1 MISRLRRV
9 LLINAKTSG
18 TECSGAIAEIDP
30 REGAAITGKNGVGKT
45 TTLQLIPLFLGSSPN
60 HIVQSGGTR
69 EHMLRFVLPH
79 PQCAVAFEYQR
90 GDTEDDIR
98 LSILRRQDG
107 SDAPE
112 YRFIE
117 GPFRKELFIEELAD
131 GSGAVFLNDLGTVDA
146 AASLGLAI
154 SAKISASEYRRI
166 ILNIPSP
173 NKDADKERIAARKY
187 SFSHKKLPH
196 LDKLVSSVVK
206 EKVDFKDFTA
216 VAVTMVLD
224 QMGGFV
230 GTANASQK
238 LSVRQGKEQIER
250 WLKNRDACERAMKAK
265 DDVESL
271 RSMLDRHREKVIGMR
286 ELRADVQRLSRLL
299 TGSKEARGI
308 ELSELATQYTQQS
321 QGQEN
326 SIKALRVR
334 SGELDEA
341 FRKAS
346 DAYNR
351 ELSLKH
357 YYEEEEARRWS
368 LEVGRLPLLRDQ
380 KGQTESQMD
389 ALKGVAEGI
398 SRKFDTEIE
407 GVRRRAAESKFKM
420 EESKKKYDDQYQG
433 ELVSLTEQEIASFD
447 ALRKKHEFALD
458 VQQTILND
466 LNMAVGA
473 LKAEANNP
481 SMSPVY
487 LRNQE
492 EAQAELNTHNAAL
505 LAVQTQ
511 FAADQADLNAAK
523 GEFDRCEQAVGTQQQ
538 SVAGAQAAL
547 ESAKLTLAPPEG
559 SLHAALMNSVDDAWK
574 SNLARVLNRD
584 LLLNKDLSPA
594 VLEETSN
601 TLYGWSVDLGVLE
614 IPDWTNDDL
623 VRAKIAECVERLE
636 NAQGRFKL
644 AQEEFQKSSAWF
656 TRATAVFEESKANQ
670 SVLQGKTAYLKM
682 RVSDCMDALNL
693 ARKNAVSEAKTKLGA
708 ALAQQDSANVNLQRM
723 REAQLKESSGLSN
736 EFRIAREQA
745 LGRRRNAFAAVDSQ
759 IRTYEAEQAVRAKQ
773 LEVERDSELRGA
785 GVDVV
790 KLGGLRVEL
799 SALIEQIKGISD
811 KEPLVDAWQKWVNAN
826 GPSRLEGL
834 DVEATRLETEKS
846 AAAQAVRDEA
856 GVIERAQSAYL
867 SRKLAI
873 SGAISK
879 LGSETENLDRLDAAL
894 REFSPAHGSKVTE
907 DTHSAELQGRYS
919 SFRTEFDRLVADI
932 ESKYKRLDQTL
943 TAQESAVKD
952 FITLCLED
960 LGVEASRVERA
971 QRLAQAYDRIGRE
984 VIGPVNA
991 ELSTILS
998 HISQFRKQIQRF
1010 ETEVKSFNNRLQDGL
1025 NGVVVG
1031 FDRLKD
1037 FKIAVVTD
1045 FAKIDFMD
1053 KLKSLDDV
1061 VRAHREQPRA
1071 TYTLE
1076 VPSASSAY
1084 VLQDFMS
1091 VLSNGALEIDLGQ
1104 HITLSGSVNDEGNVK
1119 TFHRESELESLSS
1132 TGITAIALIT
1142 LLSGMLNVIRGTDP
1156 IYIPWVTDEVGR
1168 FDSDNFSHLMSML
1181 KDNKI
1186 DVVTA
1191 SPALT
1196 PASYEF
1202 FAHRYLFGKRG
1213 SIAIYKNLNRPQR
1226 VLGHVAMEVE
1236 AGT

>member
-1 MISRLRRV
+1 VTSRLRRV

-30 REGAAITGKNGVGKT
+30 RDGSAIIGKNGVGKT

-60 HIVQSGGTR
+60 HIAQSGGTR
-69 EHMLRFVLPH
+69 EHMLRFVLPQ
-79 PQCAVAFEYQR
+79 PQCAVVFEYQR
-90 GDTEDDIR
+90 GDTENDIR

-107 SDAPE
+107 NDAPE

-117 GPFRKELFIEELAD
+117 GPFRKELFIELLAD

-146 AASLGLAI
+146 ATNLGLAI

-173 NKDADKERIAARKY
+173 NKDADKERMAARKY

-196 LDKLVSSVVK
+196 LDRLVSSVVK
-206 EKVDFKDFTA
+206 EKVDFRDFTA

-224 QMGGFV
+224 QMGGFI
-230 GTANASQK
+230 GSSNASQK

-250 WLKNRDACERAMKAK
+250 WLKNRDACERSMKAK

-271 RSMLDRHREKVIGMR
+271 RTMLDRHRERVIAMR
-286 ELRADVQRLSRLL
+286 ELRADVQRLSRLM
-299 TGSKEARGI
+299 TESKEARSI
-308 ELSELATQYTQQS
+308 ELSGMTTEYMKKSREL
-321 QGQEN
+321 EE
-326 SIKALRVR
+326 SILALRLR
-334 SGELDEA
+334 SGELDES

-346 DAYNR
+346 DAHR
-351 ELSLKH
+351 HELSSKH
-357 YYEEEEARRWS
+357 YYDDQEARRWS

-380 KGQTESQMD
+380 KGQTESQMT

-398 SRKFDTEIE
+398 GRKFDIEIE
-407 GVRRRAAESKFKM
+407 GVKRRAAESKSKM
-420 EESKKKYDDQYQG
+420 EEGKSKYDDQYQG
-433 ELVSLTEQEIASFD
+433 EIKSILEQEVASTD
-447 ALRKKHEFALD
+447 ALRDKHAFILEAL
-458 VQQTILND
+458 QTSLND
-466 LNMAVGA
+466 LNMIIGE
-473 LKAEANNP
+473 LKAEVNNP
-481 SMSPVY
+481 SISLAY
-487 LRNQE
+487 IKNQE
-492 EAQAELNTHNAAL
+492 EAQAELNSHNAEL
-505 LAVQTQ
+505 LKVQTKYST
-511 FAADQADLNAAK
+511 DQADLNAAK
-523 GEFDRCEQAVGTQQQ
+523 GEFDRCELMMVNQKQIITN
-538 SVAGAQAAL
+538 AQLAL
-547 ESAKLTLAPPEG
+547 ESAKLTSAPPAG
-559 SLHAALMNSVDDAWK
+559 SLHAALMNAADDAWK
-574 SNLARVLNRD
+574 TNLARVLNRD

-594 VLEETSN
+594 LLEETAN
-601 TLYGWSVDLGVLE
+601 TLYGWNIDLGSLE

-623 VRAKIAECVERLE
+623 VKAMIADCAENLVTAQSRL
-636 NAQGRFKL
+636 RL
-644 AQEEFQKSSAWF
+644 AQEAFQESSTWF
-656 TRATAVFEESKANQ
+656 TRANAVFEESKANQ
-670 SVLQGKTAYLKM
+670 NVLQSKTFDLMM
-682 RVSDCMDALNL
+682 RVSDCTDAMK
-693 ARKNAVSEAKTKLGA
+693 AAKIDAVADFRKKLDTVLGQQSSEKL
-708 ALAQQDSANVNLQRM
+708 NLQRF
-723 REAQLKESSGLSN
+723 RDAQLKEANELVT

-745 LGRRRNAFAAVDSQ
+745 LARRNGAYATVDGQ
-759 IRTYEAEQAVRAKQ
+759 VRTYMGEQAARVKQ
-773 LEVERDSELRGA
+773 IEGERDNELRGA
-785 GVDVV
+785 GVDVD

-799 SALIEQIKGISD
+799 SALSRQIEEISN
-811 KEPLVDAWQKWVNAN
+811 KEPLVDAWQKWINSN
-826 GPSRLEGL
+826 GPARLEGL
-834 DVEATRLETEKS
+834 EVEATRLESEKLS
-846 AAAQAVRDEA
+846 AAKAVREESTA
-856 GVIERAQSAYL
+856 IERAQSAYDIKK
-867 SRKLAI
+867 RTI
-873 SGAISK
+873 SGALSK
-879 LGSETENLDRLDAAL
+879 LESEIENLKRTDAAL
-894 REFSPAHGSKVTE
+894 WEFSPAYGSKVT
-907 DTHSAELQGRYS
+907 DITLAAELQGQYS
-919 SFRTEFDRLVADI
+919 GLRTEFDRLVIDI
-932 ESKYKRLDQTL
+932 EAKYKRLDQTL

-971 QRLAQAYDRIGRE
+971 NRLTQAYDRIGRE
-984 VIGPVNA
+984 VVGPVNA

-1010 ETEVKSFNNRLQDGL
+1010 ETEVKSFNNRLQAGL
-1025 NGVVVG
+1025 DGVVVG

-1061 VRAHREQPRA
+1061 VRSHREQPRA

-1119 TFHRESELESLSS
+1119 TFNRESELESLSS

-1168 FDSDNFSHLMSML
+1168 FDADNFSHLMSML
-1181 KDNKI
+1181 KENKI

-1202 FAHRYLFGKRG
+1202 FAHRYLFGKKG
-1213 SIAIYKNLNRPQR
+1213 SIAIYKNLKRPKR
-1226 VLGHVAMEVE
+1226 ILGQVAMEMEVE
-1236 AGT
+1236 P